1 MLDDNEQGE
10 AGAEQAPQSLGDMLR
25 AARAAQ
31 ELPLEQVAADLRIEE
46 RLLRALEEHRFED
59 LGAPVFA
66 KGYLKQYAHR
76 LNLSYNDLL
85 AEYYRLA
92 DPRDVTIE
100 PSRVIKLH
108 DERQITVWVVAVLV
122 LLLLGVALFVWWVS
136 QPESSFPPP
145 AVSSRGAISDLD
157 LDLDL
162 ELSPTSA
169 GGQDLPSDAGRAA
182 SPAAGDVTGGPA
194 AAASTLSGPGA
205 EVGASGSQPL
215 QAAPVPAL
223 GRAVP
228 VPDDAQGAAGA
239 GLRVVV
245 NFEQDS
251 WAEVTDADGR
261 RLFYGLG
268 RAGGRSDLVGP
279 APIDVRLGNA
289 DGVRLVVDNVPFAV
303 PEAGRQ
309 GNVARFTID
318 PRD

>member
-1 MLDDNEQGE
+1 MLDDNEQGD

-31 ELPLEQVAADLRIEE
+31 ELSLDQVAAELRIEE

-85 AEYYRLA
+85 SEYYRLA
-92 DPRDVTIE
+92 DPRDVSIE

-108 DERQITVWVVAVLV
+108 DERQITVWIVAVLV

-145 AVSSRGAISDLD
+145 AVSSRTATSDLD
-157 LDLDL
+157 LDLAL
-162 ELSPTSA
+162 PPTPAVVA
-169 GGQDLPSDAGRAA
+169 GAGSGPTAAAVQPADAPVPPGL
-182 SPAAGDVTGGPA
+182 GTD
-194 AAASTLSGPGA
+194 AAASGLQPLEPAPVAALSQVAVPAPDETPGA
-205 EVGASGSQPL
+205 AS
-215 QAAPVPAL
+215 AA
-223 GRAVP
+223 
-228 VPDDAQGAAGA
+228 
-239 GLRVVV
+239 LRVVV

-251 WAEVTDADGR
+251 WAEITDRDGR

-268 RAGGRSDLVGP
+268 RAGGRSDLVGA
-279 APIDVRLGNA
+279 APIDVRLGNVE
-289 DGVRLVVDNVPFAV
+289 GVRLVVGNVPFAV